1 MNADLAELEKLAYA
15 LPADE
20 RAKLALGLLES
31 LDESSLDTDLIGT
44 VQRRAAELESGQVQA
59 VPAEEVFRKARAL
72 LDK

>member
-1 MNADLAELEKLAYA
+1 MDAELAELEKLAYA

-31 LDESSLDTDLIGT
+31 LDEEGPDANLIGT

-72 LDK
+72 LYK